1 MGSTIG
7 RIEKEFIL
15 NSVCDHA
22 IPLRISAYKSQG
34 SGLLKILDDDWLL
47 ISGEKELGRSFP
59 VGSDI
64 RVYFSYYGH
73 VMTFATRVLDLVE
86 GDLKTKIPESVH
98 KNLTRK
104 FERVIPPKGV
114 EISFEI
120 QAAKIDLNFPKSE
133 EYDPVDEP
141 EWSDEYDS
149 SDIQSLL
156 ASFRE
161 RVKDKAS
168 VNSVTMFRG
177 RPPKGLEETLISQ
190 TGKIFYLPD
199 TSGMLPADDY
209 QSGGKIVTRGM
220 LLRPDIGHQGGISQD
235 RLPELIAEK
244 RAKGIGAEIYCPII
258 FHEYAIGFVY
268 LAKREGEGGA
278 FDDDLVEET
287 HQFAKILAYALKVGG
302 YFKEDV
308 PGKSE
313 YSGEIIDIS
322 ASGLMFANNS
332 EQLDLSLVIYAD
344 IELRLRCNRRVMSI
358 GSRTMRKLRSAS
370 MNYYGIQFM
379 EIKPED
385 FRFLFDLVYGRA
397 ITVEDEQ
404 LWEGGAAPPELDL
417 D

>member
-22 IPLRISAYKSQG
+22 IPLSISAYK
-34 SGLLKILDDDWLL
+34 LKEPGILKVLDDDYLL
-47 ISGEKELGRSFP
+47 ISGEKELGSSFP
-59 VGSDI
+59 AGSDI

-73 VMTFATRVLDLVE
+73 VMTFATRIRGVVDD
-86 GDLKTKIPESVH
+86 DLKTEIPESIH

-104 FERVIPPKGV
+104 FERVRPPTGV

-141 EWSDEYDS
+141 EWSEEYDS

-156 ASFRE
+156 GSFRE
-161 RVKDKAS
+161 RVKDRAS

-177 RPPKGLEETLISQ
+177 RPPKGFEETLISQ

-199 TSGMLPADDY
+199 TSGVLPADDY
-209 QSGGKIVTRGM
+209 QSGGRIVTRGM
-220 LLRPDIGHQGGISQD
+220 LLRPDLGNQGGVSQD

-244 RAKGIGAEIYCPII
+244 KAKGIGSEIYCPII
-258 FHEYAIGFVY
+258 FHEYTIGFVY
-268 LAKREGEGGA
+268 LARREGEGGA
-278 FDDDLVEET
+278 FDDALVEET
-287 HQFAKILAYALKVGG
+287 HQFSKILAYALKVGG
-302 YFKEDV
+302 YFKEDI

-322 ASGLMFANNS
+322 ASGLLFANNS

-344 IELRLRCNRRVMSI
+344 IDLRLRFDRRVMNI
-358 GSRTMRKLRSAS
+358 ASRTMRKLRSAS

-397 ITVEDEQ
+397 ITSEDEQ
-404 LWEGGAAPPELDL
+404 LWEGGAAPPELSL